1 MELKVEYF
9 DVEQI
14 IGMGGPWVG
23 KLKVDNHTLSHTF
36 LIDNYIKDK
45 EETLYVFSRYHP
57 KKRQIKFFFG
67 LFKTI
72 TEKRKFE
79 IIVYNS
85 IERKWFRS
93 KDYWEG
99 LFPTRIERTKIF
111 YTQAFH
117 DNDRIMF
124 PEQNIEFNEINFIEL
139 NDNGI

>member
-23 KLKVDNHTLSHTF
+23 KLKVDNHELPYTF
-36 LIDNYIKDK
+36 LIDNYIKEK
-45 EETLYVFSRYHP
+45 EEPLYVFNRYHP
-57 KKRQIKFFFG
+57 KERQVKFFFG

-72 TEKRKFE
+72 TDKRKFE
-79 IIVYNS
+79 IIVFNS

-93 KDYWEG
+93 KKYWG
-99 LFPTRIERTKIF
+99 SLFLTRIERNKIY

-117 DNDRIMF
+117 DNDRKMF
-124 PEQNIEFNEINFIEL
+124 SEQHIEFNEINFIEI
-139 NDNGI
+139 NDNQI